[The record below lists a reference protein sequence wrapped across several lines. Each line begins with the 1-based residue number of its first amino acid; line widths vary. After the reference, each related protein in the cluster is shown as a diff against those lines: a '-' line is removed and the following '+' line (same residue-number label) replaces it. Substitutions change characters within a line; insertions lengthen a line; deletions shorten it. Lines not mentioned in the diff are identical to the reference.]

1 MSAPGG
7 DSQHNTWVI
16 HIIRDLLHD
25 RVVCSVESQKRHA
38 QAKRTEQEMRNEVVA
53 LRKDKQDLVERL
65 AALKKKTTGLSKQ
78 IDAFRVQAK
87 ALAAQAHQRRLEIV
101 SMTSEKTSF
110 GEESFVPTRV
120 VFNERTNNVCATLC
134 ELTQSLRVY
143 FLPCPPCSMPL
154 HIPKIAQAGYW
165 FHPPITI
172 PEETP
177 VELVVEAKPHETMTA
192 YCTAVSRTLKEKKP
206 DQQLINRSR
215 VPTYSDSWTRGKA
228 FVKASTLTRDEIIPP
243 LRKSEAIWMMT

>member
-38 QAKRTEQEMRNEVVA
+38 QYFADGNGNTSGAPPALDVNLSSWAKRTKQEMRNEVVA
-53 LRKDKQDLVERL
+53 LVKDKQDLVERL

-101 SMTSEKTSF
+101 SMTSGKTSF

-120 VFNERTNNVCATLC
+120 VFNELAQIMSALLS

-177 VELVVEAKPHETMTA
+177 VELVVEAKPHEV
-192 YCTAVSRTLKEKKP
+192 CKIR
-206 DQQLINRSR
+206 
-215 VPTYSDSWTRGKA
+215 PTVTCQ
-228 FVKASTLTRDEIIPP
+228 F
-243 LRKSEAIWMMT
+243 